1 MPMSR
6 RASQRL
12 ILMPRCS
19 QRGTLTT
26 RPPSSCPCHR
36 HCRAPR
42 SYRSNRCHCRQ
53 RMQSAGRNNCKIAR
67 AMPGAPWP
75 NSILCVGSH
84 VAAELRIQRE
94 PASMPVRRIYSF
106 ADPVLRQKARPVGR
120 IDKATQRLIDDMI
133 ETMRAAE
140 GIGLAAPQIGVPER
154 LYVAELDEQVYVFIN
169 PQIVSL
175 SQETE
180 VAEEGCL
187 SLPGYRGAVER
198 LTKATV
204 RRKN

>member
-1 MPMSR
+1 
-6 RASQRL
+6 
-12 ILMPRCS
+12 
-19 QRGTLTT
+19 
-26 RPPSSCPCHR
+26 
-36 HCRAPR
+36 
-42 SYRSNRCHCRQ
+42 
-53 RMQSAGRNNCKIAR
+53 
-67 AMPGAPWP
+67 
-75 NSILCVGSH
+75 
-84 VAAELRIQRE
+84 
-94 PASMPVRRIYSF
+94 MPVRRIYSF

-140 GIGLAAPQIGVPER
+140 GIGLAAPQIGVLER
-154 LYVAELDEQVYVFIN
+154 LFVAELDERVYVFIN

-198 LTKATV
+198 PARATV
-204 RRKN
+204 RGKNRRGKIQTVEAEGLLARCFQHEIDHLDGVLFTDRMAPDAVLRPVEQEEPASPVGDRR